1 MATEEGWVDIGEVA
15 AHLQVPKD
23 SICRRMDTKDFLSLA
38 LLWLVTMTQSV
49 FSQEIP
55 ILTPIVPLED
65 QYRYAVPVGGTPL
78 RGVAIILEGRPVS
91 TRLTVRL
98 PETEKSRLCIALASR
113 DGRYVGRAEYAIDG
127 TSPGVYGLLLE
138 SEQYST
144 QLALYLQEDLA
155 VLAWLPPQSSCEATE
170 MRDSLITPEM
180 HSPLIVLSPIWGATP
195 LKGPVT
201 ILSNPENAISV
212 RVSYESSDSFD
223 SESQSTATSCVLSS
237 EGNAIAYG
245 AACTVE
251 TQDGQGYDVA
261 IMRYRFQ
268 NQLRSLRFRIEAP

>member
-1 MATEEGWVDIGEVA
+1 M
-15 AHLQVPKD
+15 QVTKD
-23 SICRRMDTKDFLSLA
+23 SIYRWMDAKNFFSLA

-65 QYRYAVPVGGTPL
+65 EFRDAVPVGGTTL

-98 PETEKSRLCIALASR
+98 PATDKSKLCIALASR
-113 DGRYVGRAEYAIDG
+113 DGRYVGRAEYAIG
-127 TSPGVYGLLLE
+127 GNSPGVYGFLLE
-138 SEQYST
+138 SKQYST
-144 QLALYLQEDLA
+144 QLASYLQEDLA

-170 MRDSLITPEM
+170 MRDSLILSYESP
-180 HSPLIVLSPIWGATP
+180 PLIVLSPIWGATP

-201 ILSNPENAISV
+201 VFINPANALTV

-223 SESQSTATSCVLSS
+223 SESQSTVTSCVLSS
-237 EGNAIAYG
+237 EGIAYR

-251 TQDGQGYDVA
+251 AQDGQSYDVA
-261 IMRYRFQ
+261 ILRYRFQ
-268 NQLRSLRFRIEAP
+268 THLQSLPFRIEAP

>member
-15 AHLQVPKD
+15 AHLQTTKD
-23 SICRRMDTKDFLSLA
+23 SIYRWVHTKHFLSLA

-55 ILTPIVPLED
+55 VLTPIVPLED
-65 QYRYAVPVGGTPL
+65 EFRDAVPVGGTPL
-78 RGVAIILEGRPVS
+78 RGVAIILEGTPVS

-98 PETEKSRLCIALASR
+98 PGTEKSRLCIALASR
-113 DGRYVGRAEYAIDG
+113 DGRYVGRAEYAIGG

-144 QLALYLQEDLA
+144 QLASYLQEDLA

-170 MRDSLITPEM
+170 MRDSLNLSNKSP
-180 HSPLIVLSPIWGATP
+180 PLIVLSPIWGATP
-195 LKGPVT
+195 LEGPVT
-201 ILSNPENAISV
+201 VFINPANGLTV
-212 RVSYESSDSFD
+212 RVSYESSDSSD
-223 SESQSTATSCVLSS
+223 SESQSTVTSCVLSS
-237 EGNAIAYG
+237 EGIAYR

-251 TQDGQGYDVA
+251 AQDGQGYDVA
-261 IMRYRFQ
+261 ILRYRFQ
-268 NQLRSLRFRIEAP
+268 THLQSLRFRIEAP

>member
-15 AHLQVPKD
+15 AHLQVTKD
-23 SICRRMDTKDFLSLA
+23 SIYCWMDTKDFLSLA
-38 LLWLVTMTQSV
+38 LLWLVTITQSV

-65 QYRYAVPVGGTPL
+65 EFRDAVPVGGTTL

-98 PETEKSRLCIALASR
+98 PATDKSTLCIALASR
-113 DGRYVGRAEYAIDG
+113 DGRYVGRAEYAIG
-127 TSPGVYGLLLE
+127 GNSPGVYGFLLE

-144 QLALYLQEDLA
+144 QLASYLQEDLA
-155 VLAWLPPQSSCEATE
+155 VLAWLPPQSSCEAFE
-170 MRDSLITPEM
+170 MRDSLILSHESP
-180 HSPLIVLSPIWGATP
+180 PLIVLSPIWGATP
-195 LKGPVT
+195 LEGPVT
-201 ILSNPENAISV
+201 VFINSENALTV
-212 RVSYESSDSFD
+212 RVSYESSDSSD
-223 SESQSTATSCVLSS
+223 SESQGTVTNCVPSS
-237 EGNAIAYG
+237 EGIAYR

-251 TQDGQGYDVA
+251 AQDGQGYDVA
-261 IMRYRFQ
+261 ILRYRFR